1 MVKIMK
7 IKCTCGKEFE
17 GKVHRVY
24 DFSEL
29 PLEQQKWPFPGLS
42 NILEEFTKYQ
52 TVKCPHCGAEYK
64 DKSLKL
70 FSHFSPIQLLGLIC
84 ILNIVII
91 VLVLFIFDVM

>member
-1 MVKIMK
+1 MK

-17 GKVHRVY
+17 GKNHRAY

-52 TVKCPHCGAEYK
+52 IVKCPHCDTEYR
-64 DKSLKL
+64 DRSLKL
-70 FSHFSPIQLLGLIC
+70 FFFLSPIQLLGLIF
-84 ILNIVII
+84 ILKV
-91 VLVLFIFDVM
+91 